1 MANQLVSDEWVH
13 PAERGT
19 EKTYTQES
27 ALEYLTPLM
36 TKYAYERYRY
46 NLMPREVYEILFEGC
61 WESVDDFVQYMQDV
75 PPAPEGVR
83 LYTFEELDAMDAGE
97 WTEEHPGESSDG
109 DDNDDDYND
118 DLEKDFD
125 LDFDAEFD
133 EQYEEDF
140 DMEVEEDVQMEEEME
155 EEGSDDELMPF
166 DPLPLY
172 ERQCA
177 DDETIIER
185 GRAPSFLQP
194 RTPPPEY
201 RTQPSTP
208 VTAEE
213 VALPEDSDDDSD
225 EDQRIPE
232 SLDDGKVSSLPSPT
246 EVTLTEDSDVD
257 SEDESD
263 DEEPVSESQDDEEAI
278 MLLSPTED
286 SEEAKLRADFKRRIE
301 QGWQLDMSVWYSGD
315 LENLGSEKKTDS
327 QEQPA
332 VEETTSTEVIGGEN
346 PSSSSEYTQE
356 SAVTPEMQVK
366 ADKQKIPK
374 DTVAW
379 AATTA
384 RFPANV
390 NASAP
395 DWVDRRAADRIAAA
409 QIAADRVAEG
419 SRRWADR
426 FKKDTVPA
434 TKLVEE
440 RSSEA
445 ESESSITQ
453 SPPRPAP
460 ASEKKV
466 SAALPPASE
475 PKSADTA
482 TVPSQSKIIEKA
494 VDTASWTQDKVV
506 QSRRIV
512 TLTVVKVV
520 PAALVLAGTV
530 FWGIQ

>member
-46 NLMPREVYEILFEGC
+46 NLTPREVYEILFEGC
-61 WESVDDFVQYMQDV
+61 WESVDDFVQYMQNV

-97 WTEEHPGESSDG
+97 WTEDNAGEVSDDDDS
-109 DDNDDDYND
+109 DDNYND

-133 EQYEEDF
+133 VQYTEDF
-140 DMEVEEDVQMEEEME
+140 DVEVEEDVQMEEEIE
-155 EEGSDDELMPF
+155 EESDDELMPF

-172 ERQCA
+172 ESQCA

-185 GRAPSFLQP
+185 GRAPSFFQP
-194 RTPPPEY
+194 STPPPEY

-213 VALPEDSDDDSD
+213 VVLPKDSDDESD
-225 EDQRIPE
+225 EEQLIPE
-232 SLDDGKVSSLPSPT
+232 SLNEDEASSLPSPT
-246 EVTLTEDSDVD
+246 EEALTED
-257 SEDESD
+257 SEDESQD
-263 DEEPVSESQDDEEAI
+263 ESDEELVSESQDDDEEVI
-278 MLLSPTED
+278 LSSPTED

-315 LENLGSEKKTDS
+315 LANKDPEQKTDS

-332 VEETTSTEVIGGEN
+332 VVETTLTEVIGGEN
-346 PSSSSEYTQE
+346 SSSSSEDTQE
-356 SAVTPEMQVK
+356 GAVTPEVQVK
-366 ADKQKIPK
+366 ADKQKTPQ

-434 TKLVEE
+434 EKLVEE

-460 ASEKKV
+460 VSVKKV
-466 SAALPPASE
+466 RAVFPPASE
-475 PKSADTA
+475 PKSTDTA

-506 QSRRIV
+506 QSRRLV
-512 TLTVVKVV
+512 TSTVVKVV

-530 FWGIQ
+530 FWGMQ

>member
-13 PAERGT
+13 PAERGM
-19 EKTYTQES
+19 EKMYTQES

-46 NLMPREVYEILFEGC
+46 NLTPREVYEILFEGC

-97 WTEEHPGESSDG
+97 WTEEHPAESSDG

-125 LDFDAEFD
+125 LEFDAEFD
-133 EQYEEDF
+133 VQYEEDF
-140 DMEVEEDVQMEEEME
+140 DMEVEEDVHVEEEE
-155 EEGSDDELMPF
+155 ESDDELMPF

-172 ERQCA
+172 ESQCA

-194 RTPPPEY
+194 SSPPPEY

-208 VTAEE
+208 VTAEG
-213 VALPEDSDDDSD
+213 VALPEDSDDSD
-225 EDQRIPE
+225 EEHLIPE
-232 SLDDGKVSSLPSPT
+232 SLDDDKASSLPSPT
-246 EVTLTEDSDVD
+246 EVALTEDSDD
-257 SEDESD
+257 ESEDESD
-263 DEEPVSESQDDEEAI
+263 DEELVSESQDDDEAVI
-278 MLLSPTED
+278 LLSPTDD
-286 SEEAKLRADFKRRIE
+286 SKEAKLRADFKRRIE
-301 QGWQLDMSVWYSGD
+301 QGWQLDMSVWYSGG

-332 VEETTSTEVIGGEN
+332 VEETIWTEVIGGEN
-346 PSSSSEYTQE
+346 SSSSSEDTQE
-356 SAVTPEMQVK
+356 RAVTPAVRVK

-426 FKKDTVPA
+426 FQKDTVPA
-434 TKLVEE
+434 KKLVEE

-445 ESESSITQ
+445 ESESSTTQ

-475 PKSADTA
+475 PKSADTV
-482 TVPSQSKIIEKA
+482 TGPSQSTIIEKA
-494 VDTASWTQDKVV
+494 VDTASWTQDKVM
-506 QSRRIV
+506 QSRRIA
-512 TLTVVKVV
+512 TSTVVKVV

-530 FWGIQ
+530 FWGMQ

>member
-1 MANQLVSDEWVH
+1 MANRLVSDEWVH

-19 EKTYTQES
+19 EKTCTQES

-46 NLMPREVYEILFEGC
+46 NLTPREVYEILFEGC
-61 WESVDDFVQYMQDV
+61 WESVDDFVQYMQNV

-97 WTEEHPGESSDG
+97 WTEDAPEEVSEY
-109 DDNDDDYND
+109 DDENNDNYED
-118 DLEKDFD
+118 DFD
-125 LDFDAEFD
+125 V
-133 EQYEEDF
+133 
-140 DMEVEEDVQMEEEME
+140 EVEEDVQMEEDIE
-155 EEGSDDELMPF
+155 EEESDDELMPL

-172 ERQCA
+172 ESQCP

-185 GRAPSFLQP
+185 GRAPSFIQP
-194 RTPPPEY
+194 STPPPEY

-213 VALPEDSDDDSD
+213 VVLPEDSDDESD
-225 EDQRIPE
+225 EEQLIPE
-232 SLDDGKVSSLPSPT
+232 SLDDDKVSSLPSPT
-246 EVTLTEDSDVD
+246 EVALTEDSDD
-257 SEDESD
+257 ESEDGSD
-263 DEEPVSESQDDEEAI
+263 DEELVSESQDDDEEVI
-278 MLLSPTED
+278 LSSPTED

-315 LENLGSEKKTDS
+315 LANMNPEKKTDS

-332 VEETTSTEVIGGEN
+332 VKENTSIEVIGGEN
-346 PSSSSEYTQE
+346 SSSSSENTQE
-356 SAVTPEMQVK
+356 RPVTPEVQVK
-366 ADKQKIPK
+366 ADKQKDPK

-395 DWVDRRAADRIAAA
+395 DWVDRRAADHNAAA

-426 FKKDTVPA
+426 FRKNTIPA
-434 TKLVEE
+434 EKLVEE

-460 ASEKKV
+460 ASVKKV
-466 SAALPPASE
+466 RAVFPPASE

-482 TVPSQSKIIEKA
+482 TVPSQSTIIEKA

-506 QSRRIV
+506 QSRRLV
-512 TLTVVKVV
+512 TSTVVKVV

-530 FWGIQ
+530 FWGMQ

>member
-19 EKTYTQES
+19 ENTYTKES

-46 NLMPREVYEILFEGC
+46 NLTPREVYEILFEGC
-61 WESVDDFVQYMQDV
+61 WESVDDFVQYMQNV

-97 WTEEHPGESSDG
+97 WTEDASEEVSEY
-109 DDNDDDYND
+109 DDENNDNYED
-118 DLEKDFD
+118 DFD
-125 LDFDAEFD
+125 VDFDAEF
-133 EQYEEDF
+133 EEDI
-140 DMEVEEDVQMEEEME
+140 DVEVEEDVQMQEEVEEEE
-155 EEGSDDELMPF
+155 SDDELMPF

-172 ERQCA
+172 ESQCA

-185 GRAPSFLQP
+185 GRAPSFIQP
-194 RTPPPEY
+194 STPPPEY
-201 RTQPSTP
+201 RTQPLTP

-213 VALPEDSDDDSD
+213 VVLPEDSNDESD
-225 EDQRIPE
+225 EEQLIPE
-232 SLDDGKVSSLPSPT
+232 SLDDNKVSSLPSPT
-246 EVTLTEDSDVD
+246 EEALTED
-257 SEDESD
+257 SEDESQD
-263 DEEPVSESQDDEEAI
+263 ESDEELVSESQDDEEVI
-278 MLLSPTED
+278 LSSPTED

-301 QGWQLDMSVWYSGD
+301 RGWQLDMSVWYSGD
-315 LENLGSEKKTDS
+315 LANMDPEKKIDS
-327 QEQPA
+327 QEQLA
-332 VEETTSTEVIGGEN
+332 VEESTSTEVVGGEN
-346 PSSSSEYTQE
+346 SSTSSEDTQE
-356 SAVTPEMQVK
+356 RAVTPEVQVK
-366 ADKQKIPK
+366 ADKQKTK
-374 DTVAW
+374 QDTVAW

-409 QIAADRVAEG
+409 QIAAAQIAADRVAEG

-434 TKLVEE
+434 EKLVEE

-460 ASEKKV
+460 ASKKKV
-466 SAALPPASE
+466 RAVFPPASDS
-475 PKSADTA
+475 KSTDTA
-482 TVPSQSKIIEKA
+482 TVPSQSTI
-494 VDTASWTQDKVV
+494 VDKVV
-506 QSRRIV
+506 KSRRLV
-512 TLTVVKVV
+512 TSTVVKVV

-530 FWGIQ
+530 FWGMQ

>member
-46 NLMPREVYEILFEGC
+46 NLTPREVYEILFEGC
-61 WESVDDFVQYMQDV
+61 WQSVDDFVQYMQNA
-75 PPAPEGVR
+75 PPAPESVR

-97 WTEEHPGESSDG
+97 WTEDAPEEVSEY
-109 DDNDDDYND
+109 DDENNDNYED
-118 DLEKDFD
+118 DFD
-125 LDFDAEFD
+125 VGFDAEFD
-133 EQYEEDF
+133 VQYAEDF
-140 DMEVEEDVQMEEEME
+140 DVEVEEDVQMEEELE
-155 EEGSDDELMPF
+155 EEESDDELMPF

-172 ERQCA
+172 ESQCA

-185 GRAPSFLQP
+185 GRAPSFFQP
-194 RTPPPEY
+194 STPPPEY

-213 VALPEDSDDDSD
+213 VVLPEDSDDESD
-225 EDQRIPE
+225 EEQLVPE
-232 SLDDGKVSSLPSPT
+232 SLDDNKVSSLPSPT
-246 EVTLTEDSDVD
+246 EEALTEDSDD
-257 SEDESD
+257 ESQDESD
-263 DEEPVSESQDDEEAI
+263 EEVVSESQDDDEDVI
-278 MLLSPTED
+278 LSSPTED

-301 QGWQLDMSVWYSGD
+301 QGWQLDMSVWYSDD
-315 LENLGSEKKTDS
+315 LANKDPEKKTDS

-332 VEETTSTEVIGGEN
+332 VEETTSTEVIGGEHS
-346 PSSSSEYTQE
+346 SSSSEDTQE
-356 SAVTPEMQVK
+356 SAVTPEVQVK
-366 ADKQKIPK
+366 ADKQKTPQ

-434 TKLVEE
+434 EKLVEE

-460 ASEKKV
+460 ASVKKSTIV
-466 SAALPPASE
+466 
-475 PKSADTA
+475 
-482 TVPSQSKIIEKA
+482 EKA
-494 VDTASWTQDKVV
+494 VDTAFWTQDKVV
-506 QSRRIV
+506 KSRRLV
-512 TLTVVKVV
+512 TSTVVKVV
-520 PAALVLAGTV
+520 PAALVLAGTPL
-530 FWGIQ
+530 